1 MSGSPTW
8 FCLQSD
14 SLPVLPLPWEQWPQP
29 LLAPSP
35 PTLCSK
41 GSIHARTWPWLQLQL
56 ALPRPQLPAPLCTP
70 KQDLPDFPPARQGG
84 LLKQGRSCCTD
95 DPPTEQC
102 LEDSA
107 AQVFIT
113 AKPCILRSTGRRM
126 CLPKSRWWMG
136 PREGLCAASL
146 WLRSITGAAG
156 KHRELGWGSGFGLV
170 GAALGVSGSKKH
182 HTNILGFC
190 SCSLFLTAAM
200 LSKSKSKGELWLH
213 PYLWQSHVLSL
224 TPPREAWH
232 HCLPVQ
238 LEGLSLTGCAPRG
251 CYVGASPMPEH
262 QAKAAGLERD
272 HPAPS
277 EGVCRQDQRP
287 QEGHLTRGLW
297 QVTASKCSRWPAQAV
312 KHRLPSPGVSQS
324 AWQCRAWDEG
334 WDVLCPQPSHHGKR
348 LARAGADNS
357 PNQRCCN
364 STGTSTG
371 CCCHNRASP

>member
-1 MSGSPTW
+1 MIHPQSSVWRALQPRSSSQPSPASSGAPGGGCVFRSPDGGWGHEKGFVQPASGSGAS
-8 FCLQSD
+8 Q
-14 SLPVLPLPWEQWPQP
+14 EQQESTGSWGGAVDLGWWVQP
-29 LLAPSP
+29 LVSP
-35 PTLCSK
+35 GAKSTTPTS
-41 GSIHARTWPWLQLQL
+41 W
-56 ALPRPQLPAPLCTP
+56 
-70 KQDLPDFPPARQGG
+70 
-84 LLKQGRSCCTD
+84 
-95 DPPTEQC
+95 
-102 LEDSA
+102 DSA
-107 AQVFIT
+107 AV
-113 AKPCILRSTGRRM
+113 
-126 CLPKSRWWMG
+126 
-136 PREGLCAASL
+136 
-146 WLRSITGAAG
+146 
-156 KHRELGWGSGFGLV
+156 
-170 GAALGVSGSKKH
+170 
-182 HTNILGFC
+182 
-190 SCSLFLTAAM
+190 LFLTAAM
-200 LSKSKSKGELWLH
+200 LSKSKSEGELWLH

-364 STGTSTG
+364 STGTSMG